1 MQKLLLALVLMFPC
15 NALYAWPTQAEVF
28 MLNESIVQVFVETKE
43 GNLGAGS
50 GVVVNGN
57 FVATNCHV
65 LANARGAT
73 IAKYHEN
80 YKPVALR
87 ADWKHD
93 LCLLRFDSLPFK
105 SIEMVDSATLKYEQ
119 PVFSIGYPNDNQ
131 VPQTSFGTVQAL
143 YPYDQSLI
151 IRTSTAFAM
160 GSSGGALFDEQFRL
174 IGITTFK
181 SPGRNGYFYSLPVE
195 WIRKLLDAPDQQ
207 SLVSTDDPFWSLP
220 EKDRPYFMQ
229 VVIPFQKKKWREL
242 QLVSRAWS
250 QQETANAEAWYYLA
264 MSEYYQHDTQHAA
277 EHLATALRLNQMH
290 IGALTQ
296 SAIMANEQ
304 GNKAEALRLASVVTA
319 LDEDEGQALNK
330 AINPAATQQP

>member
-1 MQKLLLALVLMFPC
+1 MQKLMLVLVLIC
-15 NALYAWPTQAEVF
+15 CSNTLYAWPTQAEIFV
-28 MLNESIVQVFVETKE
+28 LNESIVQVFVETKD
-43 GNLGAGS
+43 GNLGTGS

-80 YKPVALR
+80 YRPVALR

-93 LCLLRFDSLPFK
+93 LCLLRFDGLPFK

-131 VPQTSFGTVQAL
+131 VPQTSYGAVQAL

-151 IRTSTAFAM
+151 IRTSTPFAM

-195 WIRKLLDAPDQQ
+195 WIRKLLEAPDQQ
-207 SLVSTDDPFWSLP
+207 SLISTEDPFWSLP
-220 EKDRPYFMQ
+220 EQDRPYFMQ
-229 VVIPFQKKKWREL
+229 VVIPFQKKNWP
-242 QLVSRAWS
+242 QLATISTAWS
-250 QQETANAEAWYYLA
+250 VQESSNAEPWYYLA
-264 MSEYYQHDTQHAA
+264 MAEYHQHDLSHAS
-277 EHLATALRLNQMH
+277 EHLATALKLNGMH
-290 IGALTQ
+290 IGALAQ
-296 SAIMANEQ
+296 SALMAHEQ
-304 GNKAEALRLASVVTA
+304 GDQAEARRLLVAVTA
-319 LDEDEGQALNK
+319 LDEDEGAALAK
-330 AINPAATQQP
+330 VIDPAVSQ